1 MKGNNGSCLQDT
13 TPLCHVLSYS
23 TDGVNGPDL
32 LYVIISDIVRFILCL
47 YINCFITNYYRSL
60 HIITS

>member
-1 MKGNNGSCLQDT
+1 MKGNNGLCLQDT

-32 LYVIISDIVRFILCL
+32 LYVIISDIVSIIVMHV
-47 YINCFITNYYRSL
+47 YCFITTRIF
-60 HIITS
+60 IIIDHNT